1 MQFFILFNNFFIIL
15 FYILLGNIFNNFLSI
30 LLTQLIKKNVNSH
43 RTHKEKSHIGSAETS
58 LYGVWLYADLFDRAK
73 YQPIY
78 FSISQGVTTAILVY
92 WIDTLVFFSVFSFL
106 WILMPLSLKRQ
117 VVSRLDICAFT

>member
-1 MQFFILFNNFFIIL
+1 M
-15 FYILLGNIFNNFLSI
+15 
-30 LLTQLIKKNVNSH
+30 LTATAPIKKKV
-43 RTHKEKSHIGSAETS
+43 TLEDGSAETS

-92 WIDTLVFFSVFSFL
+92 WIDTLVFFSVL
-106 WILMPLSLKRQ
+106 
-117 VVSRLDICAFT
+117 